1 MKSCLMVMLLLTVAI
16 ASPVLAQSGGAP
28 LPVEPEDDYDVPPAE
43 PDLIVPIVNPTSP
56 MTTKIAFI
64 VDTSGSMD
72 NGGRVEKAI
81 TFAQSIMGARTDEL
95 LVALLAFK
103 DDYKRWP
110 GVPHNGV
117 GPAPPKGWTYFPGV
131 PQLESAQK
139 WLTAQGATGG
149 TNPSGALREV
159 LAEKIIDLT
168 IVLITDGDDFDVDKF
183 KKTIADGQRLR
194 EKQKLG
200 KAVIFI
206 VGTGSR
212 AEKHKHLQDV
222 GKSEGGGLF
231 VIRKPELI
239 VPEPIADPSAQLPD
253 DD

>member
-1 MKSCLMVMLLLTVAI
+1 MKSCLMVLLLLTTAVVPPA
-16 ASPVLAQSGGAP
+16 LAQSGGSP
-28 LPVEPEDDYDVPPAE
+28 LPAEPEDDYDAVPDQ
-43 PDLIVPIVNPTSP
+43 PDVIVPIVNPTSP

-64 VDTSGSMD
+64 VDTSGSME
-72 NGGRVEKAI
+72 NGNRVKKAI
-81 TFAQSIMGARTDEL
+81 AFAQSIMGARTDEL

-103 DDYKRWP
+103 DGHDRWP
-110 GVPHNGV
+110 GLPHKGD

-131 PQLESAQK
+131 PQLKSAQK
-139 WLTAQGATGG
+139 WLTEQGTTGG
-149 TNPSGALREV
+149 TNPSSALKEI
-159 LAEKIIDLT
+159 LAEKITDLT

-183 KKTIADGQRLR
+183 KKTIADGQKLR

-200 KAVIFI
+200 RAVIFI

-231 VIRKPELI
+231 VIRRPELI